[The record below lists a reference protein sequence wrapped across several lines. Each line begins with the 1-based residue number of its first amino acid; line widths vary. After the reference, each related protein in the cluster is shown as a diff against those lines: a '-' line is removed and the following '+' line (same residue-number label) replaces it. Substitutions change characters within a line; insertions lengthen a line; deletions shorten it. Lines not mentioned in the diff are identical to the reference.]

1 MQKCGK
7 LAWMLSHVAQEVI
20 HYELPRLAS
29 QRKGLH
35 FSIAMAASSSD
46 APAMLTGPKVLID
59 ALPYIDQEYND
70 PKVKAQVDALIAAEL
85 KTFKP
90 PRDYLEKFPEYEP
103 TFRVCIL
110 YPRCTNEFPT
120 AA

>member
-1 MQKCGK
+1 
-7 LAWMLSHVAQEVI
+7 MLSHVAQEVI
-20 HYELPRLAS
+20 QYDLPRLAS